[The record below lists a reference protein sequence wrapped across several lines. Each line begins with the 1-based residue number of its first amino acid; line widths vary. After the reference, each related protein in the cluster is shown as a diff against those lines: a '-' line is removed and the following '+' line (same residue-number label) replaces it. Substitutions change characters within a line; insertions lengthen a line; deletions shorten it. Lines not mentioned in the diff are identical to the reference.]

1 MTNYALEITLLS
13 PLTSAAGEG
22 RVGLV
27 DCDVAY
33 DDTGLPLL
41 PGRRLKGL
49 WREAYRDVVDAA
61 ELCGQEFKS
70 PAELFGEIGQRPND
84 GAACLHVGNAELH
97 IPNASALREWLDYL
111 QQESNLHL
119 DDVMQHFA
127 TLRSQTS
134 IDRHTGAALENTFRI
149 TRTLKAGFVFRAP
162 VHFVKPPNNTV
173 LKALVLGSAA
183 LQRMGTART
192 RGMGKVSCRFICG
205 LTDKVLDSDLLSSI
219 TVECP
224 EEPSLGTTSVPVDVD
239 TTSEE
244 EDNTNG
250 ISIVSTRQLNS
261 VIPTHLLRYR
271 LTLRE
276 PALLPSAAGDP
287 NTVVTRQEVYGSV
300 ILGAAAGHYLR
311 QTGKSPEAAE
321 FRHAFLD
328 GGLRFLTAYPEIQ
341 VENQDPQRT
350 IPIPHSVRKFKEGAD
365 SPEDERILDFVDFE
379 NPLSDAEKKMPKK
392 RLDRRYAMIFWS
404 EDLKTQAVETER
416 NYHHARAGEKVGG
429 RSIGRALG
437 NNIEDGG
444 AFFQYEALK
453 AGQVFQGA
461 VLGTID
467 DLEKLQEWLPT
478 GSLINIGRSRSAQYG
493 ETKFE
498 WIDSTPEALK
508 PFVEWEGFSVL
519 DEPEPPLLDDD
530 DSLVITTLSPL
541 LSINCQGH
549 PDTCFPE
556 GELAEVLGL
565 KTCDL
570 KLSCSYTRTE
580 VISGYHAHLRLPR
593 QQWPAIDAG
602 SVFVFRLKEILDK
615 EQLLKLEQEGLGIQK
630 GEGYGRVAVNRQG
643 WLDLKYKREQ
653 PVGSRVE
660 RPGTEIPPAVH
671 ELLCNV
677 VRNRCL
683 AEVQWRAIAAAGRT
697 KDIPNNALLG
707 KLRLFLQQPASTAI
721 EILGALRKPAEEK
734 LKKCQIDTSI
744 PETSWLKA
752 DTVPLTLYELFRQA
766 WMEPETLVRDVIEAC
781 VHDLVD
787 LQDADMREAIIKTL
801 TEAETL
807 PGTDSVSICGFFL
820 NCLLTALHRKSRRA
834 AIPTQ

>member
-1 MTNYALEITLLS
+1 MTDYVLEITLLS

-22 RVGLV
+22 RIGLV

-33 DDTGLPLL
+33 DDTGLPIL

-61 ELCGQEFKS
+61 GLCGQKRTAA
-70 PAELFGEIGQRPND
+70 AEIFGEIGQRPSD

-97 IPNASALREWLDYL
+97 IPNASSLREWLDYL

-127 TLRSQTS
+127 TLRPQTS
-134 IDRHTGAALENTFRI
+134 IDRDTGAALENTFRT

-162 VHFVKPPNNTV
+162 VHFVEPPNNTV
-173 LKALVLGSAA
+173 LEALVLGAAA

-192 RGMGKVSCRFICG
+192 RGLGKVSCRFICD
-205 LTDKVLDSDLLSSI
+205 LTDKVLDSDVLSSI

-224 EEPSLGTTSVPVDVD
+224 EETSQASTSAPVDAD
-239 TTSEE
+239 RKSEE
-244 EDNTNG
+244 EDDT
-250 ISIVSTRQLNS
+250 IEVLQTSEASTPLTPGLNC
-261 VIPTHLLRYR
+261 VPPTHLLRYR

-276 PALLPSAAGDP
+276 PAVLPSADGDP

-311 QTGKSPEAAE
+311 QTGKSPEDAE

-328 GGLRFLTAYPEIQ
+328 GGLRFLTAYPEVQ
-341 VENQDPQRT
+341 GENEAPQRT
-350 IPIPHSVRKFKEGAD
+350 IPIPHSVRKFKEGAS
-365 SPEDERILDFVDFE
+365 SPEDERILDFVDIE
-379 NPLSDAEKKMPKK
+379 NPLSDAEKRMPKK
-392 RLDRRYAMIFWS
+392 RLDRRYAMIAPQ
-404 EDLKTQAVETER
+404 EDLKTQVVKIER

-437 NNIEDGG
+437 NNIANGG

-461 VLGTID
+461 VLGAAD
-467 DLEKLQEWLPT
+467 DLEKLQEWVST

-498 WIDSTPEALK
+498 WIDSTPQELK

-519 DEPEPPLLDDD
+519 DEPEPPLFD

-541 LSINCQGH
+541 LRINAQGH
-549 PDTCFPE
+549 PDTRFPE
-556 GELAEVLGL
+556 DELAEVLGL
-565 KTCDL
+565 KACDL

-580 VISGYHAHLRLPR
+580 VIGGYHAHLRLPR

-602 SVFVFRLKEILDK
+602 SVFMFCLKEMP
-615 EQLLKLEQEGLGIQK
+615 EEERLLKLEQEGLGIQK
-630 GEGYGRVAVNRQG
+630 GEGYGRIAVNRQG
-643 WLDLKYKREQ
+643 WLDLKYKKEQ
-653 PVGSRVE
+653 PIGSRSE
-660 RPGTEIPPAVH
+660 RPGTEVPSDVH
-671 ELLCNV
+671 NLLCNV
-677 VRNRCL
+677 ARNRCL
-683 AEVQWRAIAAAGRT
+683 AEMQWRAIAAAGHI

-721 EILGALRKPAEEK
+721 EILDKLRKPAEEK
-734 LKKCQIDTSI
+734 LKKCQIDTSV
-744 PETSWLKA
+744 PETSWLA
-752 DTVPLTLYELFRQA
+752 DTDSLTLYALFRQA
-766 WMEPETLVRDVIEAC
+766 WTDPKTLAQHVIKTC
-781 VHDLVD
+781 VQNLVD
-787 LQDADMREAIIKTL
+787 LSEADMREAMIKTL
-801 TEAETL
+801 TE
-807 PGTDSVSICGFFL
+807 TDSVSLCKFFL
-820 NCLLTALHRKSRRA
+820 DCLLTALHRKSRRA
-834 AIPTQ
+834 AISTQ